1 MSREIRFRAW
11 VAYQNKMVYDWA
23 NGSGLS
29 EALWHKMFPHVTG
42 EQAQKNGYSIPE
54 KYDFYDEFTFMQYT
68 GLKDKNGV
76 EIFEGDIVTGYVGHS
91 GGYLRKNF
99 PRKVKVICKVIFD
112 RGKFETIIK
121 KPIQE
126 HQYAYEN
133 GDYRTN
139 YYSLEP
145 MFKNASYYRPSD
157 GKRVTGDGKT
167 CEYIEV
173 VGNVWEDGASFD
185 SVEAK

>member
-1 MSREIRFRAW
+1 MSREIKFRAW
-11 VAYQNKMVYDWA
+11 DKRNKEMFNVAR
-23 NGSGLS
+23 
-29 EALWHKMFPHVTG
+29 
-42 EQAQKNGYSIPE
+42 
-54 KYDFYDEFTFMQYT
+54 YDFSDNTVYRQLFGAGVLGEDCEILQFT
-68 GLKDKNGV
+68 GLIDKNGT
-76 EIFEGDIVTGYVGHS
+76 EIYEGDIVTGFVGHS
-91 GGYLRKNF
+91 GGYLRKDF

-112 RGKFETIIK
+112 RGMFQTVIK

-133 GDYRTN
+133 GDYRTD
-139 YYSLEP
+139 YYSLRP

-173 VGNVWEDGASFD
+173 IGNIYENKELLEKSG
-185 SVEAK
+185 